1 MQNIIV
7 AQEPLGDFLILALC
21 KNEWIIIAST
31 TTRPLADQ
39 IATTLKRSLK

>member
-7 AQEPLGDFLILALC
+7 AQEPLGDFLVLAFY

-39 IATTLKRSLK
+39 IANTLKRSLK